1 MIIYPTCESIPST
14 CASLEDIPAHGIYC
28 IYPCRSTAS
37 QGEVVSF
44 YHGSSQSS
52 SNFVCMLRN
61 CFDLFCYQ
69 NQALVKIH
77 SLFTDPTSLRNAC
90 YRYYPSLQAATIHA
104 VSYPYARR
112 IYKPRLREEL
122 YAVKYKY
129 MSLIMTVNLK
139 KLCFFFYDIR
149 KDITNL

>member
-1 MIIYPTCESIPST
+1 MYPTCESIPST

-69 NQALVKIH
+69 NQALVKTH
-77 SLFTDPTSLRNAC
+77 SLFTDPTSPQERM
-90 YRYYPSLQAATIHA
+90 LQLL
-104 VSYPYARR
+104 P
-112 IYKPRLREEL
+112 
-122 YAVKYKY
+122 
-129 MSLIMTVNLK
+129 
-139 KLCFFFYDIR
+139 
-149 KDITNL
+149 